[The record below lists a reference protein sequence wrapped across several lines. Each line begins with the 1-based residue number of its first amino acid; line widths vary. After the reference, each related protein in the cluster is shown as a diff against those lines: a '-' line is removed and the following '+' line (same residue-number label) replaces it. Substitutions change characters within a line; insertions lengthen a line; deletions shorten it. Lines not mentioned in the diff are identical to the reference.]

1 MLGYQIAACEG
12 SGTGEQGL
20 LRGLLDRIAP
30 GDVVLGLCPLGDV
43 VDHRG
48 RVSSRRRRG
57 DGAARMLHH

>member
-1 MLGYQIAACEG
+1 MLVYPIVASEG

-30 GDVVLGLCPLGDV
+30 GDVVLGLCPPGDM
-43 VDHRG
+43 VDYRG